1 MHRFVAC
8 VYYEEGY
15 NMEEKQ
21 NNTKQIEDEFLH
33 SLAKTL
39 CKTEH
44 PELAFN
50 SYSKA
55 LKVLYNEFG
64 KKLKNDLLSFSQ
76 TTNINV

>member
-1 MHRFVAC
+1 M
-8 VYYEEGY
+8 
-15 NMEEKQ
+15 MEEKQ
-21 NNTKQIEDEFLH
+21 KNKKQIEDEFLH

-64 KKLKNDLLSFSQ
+64 KKPKNALLSFSQ

>member
-1 MHRFVAC
+1 
-8 VYYEEGY
+8 
-15 NMEEKQ
+15 MEEKQ
-21 NNTKQIEDEFLH
+21 KNKKQIEDEFLH

-55 LKVLYNEFG
+55 LKVLCNEFG